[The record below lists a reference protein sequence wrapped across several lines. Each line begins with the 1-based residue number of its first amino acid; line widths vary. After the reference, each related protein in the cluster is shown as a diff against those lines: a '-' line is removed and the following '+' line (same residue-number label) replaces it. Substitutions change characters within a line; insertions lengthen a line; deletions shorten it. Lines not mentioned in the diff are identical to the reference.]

1 MFPKHDFNKW
11 PPDVR
16 NLVTCGLYNNNY
28 HYFMLDFLNKATKV
42 NFLQNVF
49 KSDLTIRYQPQN
61 GLMTVGLTMST
72 TGITSMARGA
82 GCAPITAKTKWEN
95 GTLPPT
101 VHSGSIVILKSNICS
116 YTPEKRAS
124 QLGILKPL
132 KI

>member
-1 MFPKHDFNKW
+1 
-11 PPDVR
+11 
-16 NLVTCGLYNNNY
+16 
-28 HYFMLDFLNKATKV
+28 MLDILNKATKV
-42 NFLQNVF
+42 NFLKNVF

-101 VHSGSIVILKSNICS
+101 VHSGPKLF
-116 YTPEKRAS
+116 
-124 QLGILKPL
+124 
-132 KI
+132 

>member
-1 MFPKHDFNKW
+1 MYEKNRRSKNDFNKW

-28 HYFMLDFLNKATKV
+28 HYFMLDILNKATKV
-42 NFLQNVF
+42 NFLKNVL

-101 VHSGSIVILKSNICS
+101 VHSGPKVILMSKLCS
-116 YTPEKRAS
+116 YLEELLFFKA
-124 QLGILKPL
+124 
-132 KI
+132 